1 MDKYGIDS
9 HKLHFHVERVH
20 DWLKGK
26 DIAPIYME
34 ISPSG
39 ACNHRC
45 VFCALDFMAYRP
57 AYLETKVLE
66 QCLTELAKFGL
77 KSIMFAGEGEPLLHR
92 DIEKIAQHAYRQGL
106 DIAFTT
112 NGVLLNEKKA
122 AQLLPVCSWIK
133 VSCNG
138 GTPETYTALHRSRKD
153 DFDTVFKNLE
163 RAVELKHRY
172 VSSCI
177 LGLQMLL
184 LPENRHEAVD
194 LAKRCRDIG
203 LDYLVIK
210 PYSQHPQSKTKVY
223 ENISYEHIGLNKED
237 ILSLATSSFSVIYR
251 EESMNVWDA
260 GNHRYSR
267 CLALPFWS
275 YLDAQGNIYGCS
287 MHLNDDRFLYGN
299 IYQQKFA
306 EIWFGE
312 KRRESLAWVAAH
324 VDPQHCRVNCRM
336 DKINDYLWSL
346 THPPEHVNF
355 V

>member
-1 MDKYGIDS
+1 MDKYRIDS
-9 HKLHFHVERVH
+9 HKLHFHVERVN
-20 DWLKGK
+20 DWLAGK

-57 AYLETKVLE
+57 TFLDTHVLE
-66 QCLTELAKFGL
+66 SCLAELADLGL
-77 KSIMFAGEGEPLLHR
+77 KSVMFAGEGEPLLHK
-92 DIEKIAQHAYRQGL
+92 DIEQIACGARRRGL

-122 AQLLPVCSWIK
+122 EQLLPVCSWIK

-138 GTPETYTALHRSRKD
+138 GTPETYNALHRGRPD
-153 DFDTVFKNLE
+153 DFHTVFKNLE
-163 RAVELKHRY
+163 KAVKLRQLHRFP
-172 VSSCI
+172 CT

-184 LPENRHEAVD
+184 LPENRKKAVA
-194 LAKRCRDIG
+194 LAKKCRDIG
-203 LDYLVIK
+203 LDYLAIK
-210 PYSQHPQSKTKVY
+210 PYSQHPQSKTKIY
-223 ENISYEHIGLNKED
+223 ENISYETLGLEKEEL
-237 ILSLATSSFSVIYR
+237 LSLATDSFSIIYR
-251 EESMNVWDA
+251 EESMNAWDK
-260 GNHRYSR
+260 GSR
-267 CLALPFWS
+267 QYQQCLALPFWS

-299 IYQQKFA
+299 IYRQKFA

-312 KRRESLAWVAAH
+312 KRRESLTWVRTH
-324 VDPQHCRVNCRM
+324 IDPQNCRVNCRM

-355 V
+355 I